1 MGGLPLSW
9 SELTPE
15 EKARVQDNYAEKSV
29 WGDLVRYENGVFMP
43 RVFAEE
49 LADRIYNMKLRKE
62 NNNSIV
68 YCETWSGILDLVV
81 SHYNI
86 CTARKDDIWILSYP
100 KCGTTWAIETV
111 WMVMNDVRI
120 ETANSPQMARVPYL
134 ESYAMI
140 DHTEDSKAKTVE
152 MKELLDDP
160 LAFADNIQGRRFF
173 KSHLPFDFLPPKLLE
188 TCKVIYVSRNPKD
201 AANSFYHWMPGF
213 NGTYESFMDMF
224 LGGEHVYGNFF
235 SHLLGGWKNIQN
247 PNLKFIWFEDM
258 KKDQMSI
265 IRDLCTF
272 LDHPLTE
279 EQIVRLADHLKF
291 DDMKKNPHCNPTAGV
306 EWHGGDFMR
315 KGEVGDWRNY
325 FSQEMLTLTELDWS
339 F

>member
-1 MGGLPLSW
+1 
-9 SELTPE
+9 
-15 EKARVQDNYAEKSV
+15 
-29 WGDLVRYENGVFMP
+29 
-43 RVFAEE
+43 
-49 LADRIYNMKLRKE
+49 
-62 NNNSIV
+62 
-68 YCETWSGILDLVV
+68 
-81 SHYNI
+81 
-86 CTARKDDIWILSYP
+86 
-100 KCGTTWAIETV
+100 
-111 WMVMNDVRI
+111 
-120 ETANSPQMARVPYL
+120 
-134 ESYAMI
+134 
-140 DHTEDSKAKTVE
+140 
-152 MKELLDDP
+152 
-160 LAFADNIQGRRFF
+160 
-173 KSHLPFDFLPPKLLE
+173 
-188 TCKVIYVSRNPKD
+188 
-201 AANSFYHWMPGF
+201 MPGF

-279 EQIVRLADHLKF
+279 EQMVRLADHLKF
-291 DDMKKNPHCNPTAGV
+291 DNMKKNPHCNPTAGV

-325 FSQEMLTLTELDWS
+325 FSQEMVEKWDAWIGENVNGTGLEFLKK